1 MSFLC
6 SLPLIASL
14 MSCPAPGPALA
25 VGYVEGEHVVLAPT
39 ETAQLLTLTVKRGD
53 KVTPGML
60 LGALEDTDA
69 KIAVAEAVAALAQA
83 EAQLANLHEGRRP
96 EEINVLEAS
105 LNSATAEV
113 TEAERVA
120 TRQSGLSK
128 RGIASQADLDQATTK
143 LDLARTKVAQAQA
156 NLAVARLP
164 ARAQE
169 IAAARQQMRRA
180 QASLSAAEWRLS
192 KRKLVSPS
200 LGVISDIIRNPG
212 DIAGPQ
218 APVLDILPD
227 GAVKIRLYFREAEIS
242 KLVVGTVLSIQCDG
256 CPAGVEAAVSYV
268 SDTPEFTPPVIYS
281 LENRQKLVF
290 LVEARETGGASALR
304 PGQIVDASIKAA
316 AP

>member
-6 SLPLIASL
+6 GLPLIASL

-25 VGYVEGEHVVLAPT
+25 VGYVEGEHVMLAPT
-39 ETAQLLTLTVKRGD
+39 ETAQLLTLNVKRGD
-53 KVTPGML
+53 KVTPGMA
-60 LGALEDTDA
+60 LGALEDADA
-69 KIAVAEAVAALAQA
+69 KIAVAETKAALAQA
-83 EAQLANLHEGRRP
+83 EAQLANLQEGRRP
-96 EEINVLEAS
+96 EEINVLEAA
-105 LNSATAEV
+105 LNSATAEI

-120 TRQSGLSK
+120 ARLSGLSK
-128 RGIASQADLDQATTK
+128 RGISSQADLDQATTK

-169 IAAARQQMRRA
+169 IAAARQQMKRA
-180 QASLSAAEWRLS
+180 QASQSAAEWRLS
-192 KRKLVSPS
+192 KRQLVSPS
-200 LGVISDIIRNPG
+200 QGTVSDIIRNPG

-227 GAVKIRLYFREAEIS
+227 GAVKIRLYFRESELS
-242 KLVVGTVLSIQCDG
+242 KLALGTVLDIQCDG
-256 CPAGVEAAVSYV
+256 CASGLQAAVSYI

-290 LVEARETGGASALR
+290 LVEARETGGTNALR
-304 PGQIVDASIKAA
+304 PGQIVDARIKAA